1 MKGLL
6 LFYKGSFFYQV
17 KDMLYKKDT
26 IAAIATGAS
35 NAGIGIIRISGEDAL
50 AVADRCFRAK
60 NSNKKIVNTPGY
72 QAVYGDIVDGDIIMD
87 EAICLVMRA
96 PNSYTTEDVVEVQ
109 CHGGMVQ
116 LQQILKI
123 ILNNGAR
130 AAEPGEFTKRAYLGG
145 RIDITQA
152 ESVMDMIHAK
162 NELAARSSAA
172 QLQGALSDKI
182 KEIRVFVL
190 DNVAYIES
198 ALDDPENYS
207 LEGFSETFYEK
218 VETTAKEVECLL
230 NTAEEGKMIREGIRT
245 VILGKPN
252 AGKSSFLNQLLG
264 EERAIVTE
272 VAGTTRDTLEEDV
285 TVQGIPLKIIDTAG
299 IHETVDIVEKIGVE
313 KAKKSLED
321 ADLVVYIVD
330 GSRPIDQDDSHI
342 MALLKD
348 RKVIIL
354 INKIDV
360 EQVVD
365 KSWITANIQAPM
377 IEISAKTGEGLE
389 EFKEELTK
397 MFFHGSL
404 SFNDQVYITNLR
416 HRETLTEVLISLQ
429 RVLESIQNGMPED
442 FLTIDLMAAY
452 EQLGTILGEQLEDDL
467 ADEIFNRFCMGK

>member
-1 MKGLL
+1 
-6 LFYKGSFFYQV
+6 
-17 KDMLYKKDT
+17 MLYKNDT

-35 NAGIGIIRISGEDAL
+35 NAGIGIIRISGEHAL
-50 AVADRCFRAK
+50 EVADRCFRAK
-60 NSNKKIVNTPGY
+60 NPNKKIITTPGY
-72 QAVYGDIVDGDIIMD
+72 HAVYGNVTDGDVVMD
-87 EAICLVMRA
+87 EAVCLVMRA

-109 CHGGMVQ
+109 CHGGTIQ
-116 LQQILKI
+116 LRQILKV
-123 ILNNGAR
+123 ILKNGAR
-130 AAEPGEFTKRAYLGG
+130 VAEPGEFTKRAYLGG

-152 ESVMDMIHAK
+152 ESVMDMICAQ

-182 KEIRVFVL
+182 REIRSFVL
-190 DNVAYIES
+190 ENVAYIES

-207 LEGFSETFYEK
+207 LDGFSEELYQQ
-218 VETTAKEVECLL
+218 VEATSSEVLKLL
-230 NTAEEGKMIREGIRT
+230 GTAEEGKMIREGIRT

-272 VAGTTRDTLEEDV
+272 IAGTTRDTLEEEV
-285 TVQGIPLKIIDTAG
+285 MVQGIPLKIIDTAG
-299 IHETVDIVEKIGVE
+299 IHETVDIVEKLGVE

-330 GSRPIDQDDSHI
+330 GSRVLDQDDAYI
-342 MALLKD
+342 MKLLQD

-365 KSWITANIQAPM
+365 KSWITANIIAPM
-377 IEISAKTGEGLE
+377 IEISAKTGEGLQ

-397 MFFHGSL
+397 MFFHGKL

-416 HRETLTEVLISLQ
+416 HREALSEADLSLK
-429 RVLESIQNGMPED
+429 RVLDSIRAGMPED

-452 EQLGTILGEQLEDDL
+452 EQLGTILGEQPEDDL
-467 ADEIFNRFCMGK
+467 ANEIFSKFCMGK